1 MKKIAV
7 LGSTGSVGANTLEVV
22 RRMPE
27 RFAVSA
33 LAAGSNIPLLCE
45 QVRQFRPKIVSLKTR
60 AGAASLKAELNGLGV
75 RVVHGPEGAEE
86 VARFEENNVVM
97 AAITGIEGL
106 RPTIAAVEAGVRVAL
121 ANKEAMVVAGAILQS
136 RAALS
141 GAEIIPVDSEHSGIF
156 QCLAKE
162 RKEDVRKAILTAS
175 GGPFFR
181 TPLAEIKDMTV
192 EQALAHPRWKMGRKV
207 TVDSA
212 TLMNKGLELIEA
224 RWLFGLNPAQLDVL
238 IHPQSIVHS
247 LVEMRDGSTLAQ
259 LSITDM
265 RVPIQYALTY
275 PERHGSDLTPLE
287 LGGVGTLEFFEVDR
301 MRYPLVAVA
310 RRALEAGGSL
320 PVALNAANEAAVE
333 AFLGRRIGFADIFAV
348 VDGVLQRHRA
358 GEAET
363 LEAIFAVDRETR
375 AETENFLRQ
384 RD

>member
-162 RKEDVRKAILTAS
+162 RKGDVRKAILTAS